1 YLSKGT
7 DMLSPLW
14 QRLGI
19 LLGIGL
25 GSLCWLGILPSLQN
39 PTGADGL
46 VLMDMSS
53 IISALV
59 LLLIASIPSIFLG
72 TILSTMGRFTAGVCI
87 FSGSLLVL
95 AYWAG
100 PSVGWLNRA
109 QIPGD
114 YWKLIVETVIWQLF
128 VLAGILVMNHFR
140 PLVHK
145 QLPQLL
151 KEGPAWKTKLRFPA
165 TRELA
170 AAMISTIIAGI
181 MAYLLIRN
189 ASSKQVLASLFLS
202 FALGAGIG
210 QTMMPNTNPIAIFL
224 SPGIVAI
231 LSYLMVVMRY
241 DDSNQ
246 LYHAIYIGT
255 EPGVSLFDLFPGS
268 ALALPIQ
275 YFSAGILGCSIGVG
289 IVRAATD
296 QQDETELA

>member
-1 YLSKGT
+1 
-7 DMLSPLW
+7 MLSPLW

-39 PTGADGL
+39 PTGSDGL
-46 VLMDMSS
+46 VLMDLSS
-53 IISALV
+53 RSVALI

-72 TILSTMGRFTAGVCI
+72 TLLSALGRFTAGVCI
-87 FSGSLLVL
+87 LAGSLLVL

-109 QIPGD
+109 QMPGD
-114 YWKLIVETVIWQLF
+114 YWQLIVETVIWQIF
-128 VLAGILVMNHFR
+128 VLAAIFLMHRFR

-151 KEGPAWKTKLRFPA
+151 KDGPPWKTRLHLPA
-165 TRELA
+165 SEELTA
-170 AAMISTIIAGI
+170 ALISTVIAGI

-189 ASSKQVLASLFLS
+189 GSSKQVLASLFFS

-210 QTMMPNTNPIAIFL
+210 QTMMPNTNPIAIFT

-231 LSYLMVVMRY
+231 ISYLMVIMRY
-241 DDSNQ
+241 DDASQ
-246 LYHAIYIGT
+246 LYQSVYMGS
-255 EPGVSLFDLFPGS
+255 EPGVSLFEQFPGS

-275 YFSAGILGCSIGVG
+275 YLSAGILGCSIGIGV
-289 IVRAATD
+289 VRAATD